1 MATTPTLVNDLLI
14 LYLQQQPTYQNL
26 PPAAK
31 TILNQQIQV
40 HSGTT
45 VNTIGKQ
52 VSTYS
57 NQTINNSKSNAIGV
71 KNPYNIV
78 NSNQTP
84 AQLQSTLSPNVQ
96 GAINSGLA
104 NDLYFNILNGFSSK
118 LPPAL
123 KNSIDLNALSSVLQS
138 GVNSSVNKGVDAKLK
153 DYTTDLFSGKSKFNL
168 SVPSLNNI
176 FSADPTNA
184 LGSIAQKFDR
194 NISSKALT
202 DSQNFNVNSP
212 ENKAKLITQT
222 QGFIDPN
229 AEYPSKDY
237 KGQPET
243 NKLARGIVNNTIVQ
257 KKEQERLKGIQ
268 LPNNQFWEE
277 PPIPYKGQ
285 YPYNKVTQTESG
297 HIIEIDDTSGAE
309 RIHVYHKSGTYM
321 EIDANGSVVRRTK
334 GSSYEIIDK
343 NGYISVS
350 GDASLSVKGSVK
362 IYVGNDAD
370 IEVEGDVN
378 IKCNNDITMMAAG
391 RVDISATEE
400 INLHSANINIEADVN
415 LSLKG
420 DVNAFITTTDL
431 YTKANNNSY
440 HEVLKNTHVKA
451 GESIYNQSGKSI
463 YQKAGE
469 SVYTEAGGSVYDK
482 AGESLY
488 NQAGGSIHN
497 KSGGSF
503 NADGSQVYLNSGTS
517 SASSASQN
525 STASKYSY
533 SANIGMIGGRKYVVY
548 ETLEDPVASNYLD
561 EQGYAAEDSQNQG
574 EIDNQRNNLKN
585 KGIASD
591 TDLDEKGVA
600 IDSDSPS
607 RTVTTIIKPDIS
619 LQKQTFLPD
628 NYQLSKH
635 FTLGHL
641 TTKPAVSKNTLVAQ
655 SGLTYGEI
663 AYNLSALALN
673 VLEPILALYPDMVL
687 TSVFRLAAS
696 SSSSSDHPKGCAAD
710 IQFNGASKKQY
721 YEIAKKLANEINYD
735 QILLEYKTHGT
746 GKPWIHV
753 GFRVNN
759 PRGQVLTLLNDK
771 TYSQGLTYLA

>member
-1 MATTPTLVNDLLI
+1 MATSPTLLKDLL
-14 LYLQQQPTYQNL
+14 LLNLQQQPIYRNL

-31 TILNQQIQV
+31 TILNQQIEKFSVPSIQ
-40 HSGTT
+40 S
-45 VNTIGKQ
+45 IGKQ
-52 VSTYS
+52 VGSFS
-57 NQTINNSKSNAIGV
+57 NQTIFNSQNNTIGT

-84 AQLQSTLSPNVQ
+84 NQLQNTLSPTIKGVL
-96 GAINSGLA
+96 NSGLA
-104 NDLYFNILNGFSSK
+104 NDLYFKIINEFNTK

-123 KNSIDLNALSSVLQS
+123 RNVIDINALTSVIQA
-138 GVNSSVNKGVDAKLK
+138 GVNTVVDRGIDSKLT
-153 DYTTDLFSGKSKFNL
+153 DYASDLFSGKTKFNL
-168 SVPSLNNI
+168 SVPSLNSL
-176 FSADPTNA
+176 FSTDPTNA
-184 LGSIAQKFDR
+184 LGSIGQKFDK
-194 NISSKALT
+194 NISNKALT
-202 DSQNFNVNSP
+202 DSQKFNVNSP
-212 ENKAKLITQT
+212 ENREKLITQT

-229 AEYPSKDY
+229 AEYPTKDY

-257 KKEQERLKGIQ
+257 KKENERLKGIQ
-268 LPNNQFWEE
+268 LPNNQYWEE
-277 PPIPYKGQ
+277 PPVPYKGQ

-321 EIDANGSVVRRTK
+321 EIDANGSIVRRTK

-370 IEVEGDVN
+370 IEVDGDVN
-378 IKCNNDITMMAAG
+378 IQCKNDITMMAAG

-400 INLHSANINIEADVN
+400 INLHSANVNIEADVN

-420 DVNAFITTTDL
+420 DINAFLTTTDL

-440 HEVLKNTHVKA
+440 HEVLKNAYNKT
-451 GESIYNQSGKSI
+451 GESFYVQAAESV
-463 YQKAGE
+463 YQKAGT
-469 SVYTEAGGSVYDK
+469 SIF
-482 AGESLY
+482 
-488 NQAGGSIHN
+488 NQASSEIHN

-517 SASSASQN
+517 SASQN
-525 STASKYSY
+525 ATASKYSY
-533 SANIGMIGGRKYVVY
+533 SANIGMIGDRKFVVY
-548 ETLEDPVASNYLD
+548 ETIEDPIASNYLD
-561 EQGYAAEDSQNQG
+561 ELGYAAEDSDNQG
-574 EIDNQRNNLKN
+574 ERDKQRTNLKN

-591 TDLDEKGVA
+591 SDLDEKGVA

-607 RTVTTIIKPDIS
+607 RSITTVIKPDVS
-619 LQKQTFLPD
+619 LIKQTYLPD

-635 FTLGHL
+635 FTLGDL
-641 TTKPAVSKNTLVAQ
+641 TTKPAVSKNKLVAQ

-696 SSSSSDHPKGCAAD
+696 SSSNSDHPKGCAAD
-710 IQFNGASKKQY
+710 IQFPGASKKQY
-721 YEIAKKLANEINYD
+721 YEIAKKIATQVNYD
-735 QILLEYKTHGT
+735 QLLLEYKTHGT
-746 GKPWIHV
+746 GLPWIHI
-753 GFRVNN
+753 GFRVDNS
-759 PRGQVLTLLNDK
+759 RGQVLTVFNDK
-771 TYSQGLTYLA
+771 TYGQGLTYLA